1 MVCDAFFVRRYIVS
15 TTIPATTHR
24 GLNRDECST
33 VFKPELLKLRQLEM
47 YSVPTANRTAMASL
61 RSCSFGSS
69 NASSDS
75 ESLGNDD
82 YNNNNDNNND
92 DNDDNNSINNAAEI
106 HNGLTH
112 VVTTE
117 HTMSSSQSSL
127 SQHDE
132 QEHETET
139 ETETPL
145 KGGNREPS
153 VGDETVVDPHP
164 ESHRVRQEGK
174 ESDKGRAEHGKVSWR
189 QSEEEDPT
197 ARVASSQKCQQEQ
210 SQAHNKLESLDIA
223 EFPTD
228 KLLEMLTALLDKIV
242 KSNDRLTDGNF
253 SEPQKQQQE
262 DPQQEQK
269 QPNECARSV
278 LSFRGKHVPQISLEQ
293 YFQRIQKYCPTSNDV
308 FLSLLVYFDRISRRC
323 NSNSHSHS
331 NNNHE
336 KSSTTAP
343 SQQFV
348 MDSHNIHRLIIAG
361 TTVSTKFFSDFFYSN
376 SRYARVGGI
385 SLQELNHLELQF
397 LILCDFK
404 LLISVNELQRYA
416 DLLYRF
422 WNNSKPQPEKCQ
434 PPTK

>member
-1 MVCDAFFVRRYIVS
+1 
-15 TTIPATTHR
+15 
-24 GLNRDECST
+24 
-33 VFKPELLKLRQLEM
+33 M
-47 YSVPTANRTAMASL
+47 YSVPTVNRVTTAPL
-61 RSCSFGSS
+61 RSCSFRSS
-69 NASSDS
+69 TDSSDG
-75 ESLGNDD
+75 ESLGN
-82 YNNNNDNNND
+82 NNINNENND
-92 DNDDNNSINNAAEI
+92 DENRDSSSVSRATNEL
-106 HNGLTH
+106 GH

-117 HTMSSSQSSL
+117 HRMSSSQSSL

-132 QEHETET
+132 HEHETEA
-139 ETETPL
+139 PL
-145 KGGNREPS
+145 KSGNSEAS
-153 VGDETVVDPHP
+153 VGDETVVDPQSQSP
-164 ESHRVRQEGK
+164 PVRQK
-174 ESDKGRAEHGKVSWR
+174 ENHNDCEASPTVSWR
-189 QSEEEDPT
+189 HSQEEDPT
-197 ARVASSQKCQQEQ
+197 ARVASPQKYKQEEQ
-210 SQAHNKLESLDIA
+210 SQAQTKLESLDIA
-223 EFPTD
+223 TFPTD

-242 KSNDRLTDGNF
+242 KSNDRLVDTNF
-253 SEPQKQQQE
+253 SEQQQQQQQQQQE
-262 DPQQEQK
+262 QHEQQ
-269 QPNECARSV
+269 NGYARSV

-331 NNNHE
+331 NNNRE
-336 KSSTTAP
+336 KKSTTAH

-397 LILCDFK
+397 LVLCDFK

-422 WNNSKPQPEKCQ
+422 WNNSKPQPQ
-434 PPTK
+434 PQPEQPQQPQPSPK